1 MIKHFIILE
10 KREEGRCEI
19 DEMEGTCITL
29 TPLPLTDLLSPPFGL
44 LGVEKYFSYVFAD
57 NNRVSLYLVMW
68 CKYLYKKCFYVK
80 NIFK

>member
-19 DEMEGTCITL
+19 DEMEGTCINL
-29 TPLPLTDLLSPPFGL
+29 TPLPLTDLLSPTFGL

-57 NNRVSLYLVMW
+57 NSRVSLCLVVR
-68 CKYLYKKCFYVK
+68 CKYLYKKYFYVK